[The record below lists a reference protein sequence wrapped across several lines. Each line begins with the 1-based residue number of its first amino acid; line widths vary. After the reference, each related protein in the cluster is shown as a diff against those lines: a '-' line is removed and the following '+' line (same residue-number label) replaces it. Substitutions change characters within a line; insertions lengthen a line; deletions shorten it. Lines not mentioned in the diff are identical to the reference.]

1 MANSDNTSKGLAF
14 ESAVG
19 RFLSESGF
27 AVTKAFPVAIG
38 VDEIKRP
45 HKFDLGGDNPKVV
58 VECKCHS
65 WTEGGNAPSAKM
77 SVWNEAMYYF
87 SLVPDNYRKMLF
99 VLLSRFD
106 TEGETL
112 LAYYI
117 RRFGHLIPFGV
128 EIWEYDP
135 AAKVAKCMHTP
146 LLKRVGAESNP
157 VADKGVA

>member
-1 MANSDNTSKGLAF
+1 MANMDNTSKGLAF

-19 RFLSESGF
+19 RFLGTQGF
-27 AVTKAFPVAIG
+27 TVSKGYPVAIG

-45 HKFDLGGDNPKVV
+45 HKFDLGGDSPKVV

-87 SLVPDNYRKMLF
+87 SLVPDDYRKMLF

-106 TEGETL
+106 IEGETL
-112 LAYYI
+112 LAYYT

-135 AAKVAKCMHTP
+135 VAEVAKCMYSPRARRAAPGTSSEAP
-146 LLKRVGAESNP
+146 REGQ
-157 VADKGVA
+157 